1 MMARSGAAVAVA
13 KPERVVAPKVVMLTP
28 DGFAND
34 WPGRPKVPVPVGVRL
49 CSLEDIQFARAEASR
64 VASEMHEP
72 DSDERNW
79 LDAFND
85 AIMRLVVARATCQP
99 DDVSQ
104 PYWDVADEN
113 VKLALSE
120 GGVIALWE
128 AYDALKLETDQ
139 LSPQA
144 DDEDLSKLVEI
155 LTDGSIWAVLD
166 VGDAARV
173 RRQLRRALDALLPTA

>member
-1 MMARSGAAVAVA
+1 MARSGAAVAVA
-13 KPERVVAPKVVMLTP
+13 KPERVVAPKVVMLAP
-28 DGFAND
+28 AAFADD
-34 WPGRPKVPVPVGVRL
+34 WPSKPKVPVPVGVRL

-64 VASEMHEP
+64 VATEMHEP

-85 AIMRLVVARATCQP
+85 AIMRLVVARATCEP

-120 GGVIALWE
+120 GGVRALWD
-128 AYDALKLETDQ
+128 AYDALKLDTDQ
-139 LSPQA
+139 LAPQA
-144 DDEDLSKLVEI
+144 NDEDLAQLAET
-155 LTDGSIWAVLD
+155 LADGSIWAGLELT
-166 VGDAARV
+166 DAERV
-173 RRQLRRALDALLPTA
+173 RRLLRRALDALQPTA